1 MMINDAKDKAEKGN
15 VPAVLLDIVRGC
27 GVKHAQAALLRVA
40 HEGSH
45 DVLHDGTD
53 GLAVGLLELVLLS
66 GVHRPGV
73 GSPRPDSV
81 AVRHDNTLDET
92 ILDEKK
98 NGELGTS
105 VQFIWPK
112 SLLVRVD
119 LRDSEDKRPND

>member
-1 MMINDAKDKAEKGN
+1 MSNNAKEEAGRSH
-15 VPAVLLDIVRGC
+15 VPAVLLDIIRGC

-45 DVLHDGTD
+45 NVLHDGTD
-53 GLAVGLLELVLLS
+53 GLAVGLLELILLS
-66 GVHRPGV
+66 GVHCAGV
-73 GSPRPDSV
+73 GSPRPDAV